1 MKRTIRRIFALSL
14 ALVMLLSTSVVGT
27 AHAEDSG
34 EIIYFDDMEVSVS
47 LEQATNVYIPV
58 RIANNSGFSGLEV
71 TFTIPEN
78 WNIGSINYTVRSGVP
93 SIFSYYSEDAGTYVL
108 IENIAGQAN
117 PESKMLAITS
127 PTEITA
133 NGVVCWLRVDIPANE
148 INGQYSI
155 SAEISEVL
163 RDGDTVTDYS
173 EEFTVTPGTIT
184 VTGGID
190 GSSMTPSITGP
201 ADATYTYGENPPAL
215 SVTASATTQGELSY
229 QWYSN
234 DEPSNENGD
243 LISGETESTY
253 TPTLNGFGTTY
264 YYCVVTNT
272 YNDRE
277 FTATSDVAAVTYQQA
292 SLNGRTMTLTE
303 DSYTYDGSEKAPT
316 VSITGLTANTDYT
329 LSGDLNETSAG
340 DYTITATGKG
350 NYTGTASAQWSI
362 EPADIVVGGSQAM
375 TIYTNGQMFEIG
387 SDVLSV
393 TTQGNQT
400 PTVTYSV
407 DNSGL
412 VELVGDSSL
421 RATGTGTGTA
431 TITAT
436 ITAPNHSEKKV
447 DIAVT
452 VRDKETAVL
461 SGLELVSQGTNKTY
475 DGQEHAL
482 SEFVTAA
489 TYEGDGEITYTLNGV
504 EADWT
509 NTKITN
515 AGTYTV
521 VATYEDTTHYGT
533 KSVTFTIDK
542 ATINVSGWS
551 WNYSASNPFTYE
563 PNQMRTVALN
573 GAETNTDIGKVDI
586 EYSDNTATDA
596 GTYTAIATITPKDTA
611 NYTVSGSPLRLS
623 WAISPKPIT
632 VGTLSIAEGSQNLTY
647 TGQPQTVVV
656 SGLPSEGVTVEYG
669 GETQTDAGSYTVT
682 VNLKP
687 ENTNYTLTGTG
698 AATDGTS
705 ATQTL
710 SWSIGKA
717 AALALTGSAPL
728 RYDNTTEQTVS
739 ADSLHATAGNITI
752 TNVATDDETDSILSG
767 TVLGADGK
775 SVTYALVSGL
785 TADDANKTATITITF
800 SSKNYENSTYTL
812 TVTVIDKNDVS
823 DQITFADGSSTYTGQ
838 EQTYE
843 RASVPSTLT
852 GSITYAYAVGTGTLG
867 TDGNPLTAGTYTV
880 TATYEDTENYGTKTA
895 AFTIDK
901 APLTITGGTV
911 TEKTYDGETSATV
924 TAAQFSGLV
933 NSETLAAGTDYT
945 ISTAAFA
952 GANAGENK
960 AVTFTVTLSSSE
972 DSPARNYDLA
982 NTTGTA
988 TGTITPKTIKVTVD
1002 DIAEQTFTGSG
1013 LAPAVTVN
1021 ATGTI
1026 GEYALV
1032 IGTDYTVTYSDNVNA
1047 GTAAATVSPAA
1058 NGNYTFTVVEKTFT
1072 IGKAAAPTVADTTA
1086 RYRFSVSGA
1095 QTVALAGLPANAGTM
1110 SFALG
1115 TVTDGSGILSGT
1127 PTVSADGRVTFTLA
1141 GQAAYQDGLTATIPV
1156 KVTMQNYEDVTVD
1169 LVITLINK
1177 DTPVVSAQDVAV
1189 TYTGTALTSDVIQGT
1204 ASFGGEAVPGAWAW
1218 VTDPATMVNANED
1231 GYTATVRFIPADT
1244 DRFTDATASIR
1255 VVVRKATPT
1264 GEPSYTPINSSG
1276 RTLADAQLSIGTI
1289 QPDGGVLQWIDA
1301 SGNVLADTTMVSAN
1315 QVYTWEY
1322 IPADTDNYET
1332 ITGSITLYVYNS
1344 RPSRPSGNR
1353 HDVDVD
1359 ADTDGGS
1366 VDTNVSTAR
1375 PGQTVT
1381 ITPTPDEGYE
1391 VDEVLV
1397 YDEDGDLIDVKYND
1411 DGTYSF
1417 EMPNGEV
1424 SVEVIFVET
1433 EPDTPVTPPVPQQD
1447 FTDVAPSAWYAE
1459 SVERVVE
1466 LGLFRGTSD
1475 TTFSPEATTTR
1486 AMMWTVLARMDG
1498 ADTTTVGG
1506 AWYDGA
1512 MAWAMAQGITD
1523 GTDPNG
1529 AVTREQF
1536 ATMLWRYVGS
1546 PSVSLASLAIFA
1558 DADDISSW
1566 ATMGMAWAAENGIL
1580 TGSNGYANPGS
1591 SATRAEVATILARFV
1606 ENFAA

>member
-1 MKRTIRRIFALSL
+1 MKLISKVVSVILAFTLCLSIFCPIGL
-14 ALVMLLSTSVVGT
+14 AKVV
-27 AHAEDSG
+27 ADESDARAVVKFDSG
-34 EIIYFDDMEVSVS
+34 S
-47 LEQATNVYIPV
+47 LTDSSSTIDIPV
-58 RIANNSGFSGLEV
+58 RFSFADASVLVNAVGLEFQFDTSALQLTEIVTRQGGTFALGNGATTNAADRTVAMSIANESDMFGQELISDYGTDIFVWLRFKANDGYVDGDYSITCQLIDNAERNFSYLGE
-71 TFTIPEN
+71 
-78 WNIGSINYTVRSGVP
+78 GVP
-93 SIFSYYSEDAGTYVL
+93 VYFS
-108 IENIAGQAN
+108 
-117 PESKMLAITS
+117 
-127 PTEITA
+127 
-133 NGVVCWLRVDIPANE
+133 
-148 INGQYSI
+148 
-155 SAEISEVL
+155 
-163 RDGDTVTDYS
+163 
-173 EEFTVTPGTIT
+173 PGTIT
-184 VTGGID
+184 LSGGID
-190 GSSMTPSITGP
+190 PSTLTPSITTQPQG
-201 ADATYTYGENPPAL
+201 ATYTYPNNTATEL
-215 SVTASATTQGELSY
+215 SVAASVNSGELTY
-229 QWYSN
+229 QWYSSTT
-234 DEPSNENGD
+234 DSNRDGTA
-243 LISGETESTY
+243 ISGETEPTY

-272 YNDRE
+272 YNGRE

-292 SLNGRTMTLTE
+292 SLNGMTMTLTE

-316 VSITGLTANTDYT
+316 VLITGLTENTDYT
-329 LSGDLNETSAG
+329 LSGDLKATSAG

-362 EPADIVVGGSQAM
+362 EPATIITNENPSM

-387 SDVLSV
+387 SDVL
-393 TTQGNQT
+393 GIQT
-400 PTVTYSV
+400 VNGQTARVTYELTSGSQYVSLSGSTLTPISV
-407 DNSGL
+407 
-412 VELVGDSSL
+412 
-421 RATGTGTGTA
+421 GTA

-436 ITAPNHSEKKV
+436 ITADNHSEKKV

-461 SGLELVSQGTNKTY
+461 SGLELVNQGTNKTY

-542 ATINVSGWS
+542 ATINVSGWT
-551 WNYSASNPFTYE
+551 WNYSGPYTYDGTE
-563 PNQMRTVALN
+563 KKVELSTS
-573 GAETNTDIGKVDI
+573 NTDIDKVNI
-586 EYSDNTATDA
+586 EYLDNTATDV
-596 GTYTAIATITPKDTA
+596 GTSSNHTASATVTVKA
-611 NYTVSGSPLRLS
+611 QYAQNYQISGTVPTQEWVLNPQSVE
-623 WAISPKPIT
+623 
-632 VGTLSIAEGSQNLTY
+632 VGTLSLSQSTFTYDGSEKTVSVNNLPANVHADY
-647 TGQPQTVVV
+647 
-656 SGLPSEGVTVEYG
+656 SGDVTL
-669 GETQTDAGSYTVT
+669 TDAGSYTVT

-687 ENTNYTLTGTG
+687 ESTNYTLTG
-698 AATDGTS
+698 ATE
-705 ATQTL
+705 QTL

-717 AALALTGSAPL
+717 DALTLTGSASL
-728 RYDNTTEQTVS
+728 RYDNTATQTVS
-739 ADSLHATAGNITI
+739 ADSLHDTAGDITI
-752 TNVATDDETDSILSG
+752 TGVTTGNTSGILSE
-767 TVLGADGK
+767 TVLGEGGK
-775 SVTYALVSGL
+775 NVTYALVSGL
-785 TADDANKTATITITF
+785 TADDANKTATIEITF
-800 SSKNYENSTYTL
+800 SSRNYENSTYTL

-823 DQITFADGSSTYTGQ
+823 DDITFENGSSTYTGQ

-843 RASVPSTLT
+843 EAAVPNTLT
-852 GSITYAYAVGTGTLG
+852 GSITYAYAIGTGALG
-867 TDGNPLTAGTYTV
+867 TDGRPLTAGTYTV

-895 AFTIDK
+895 TFTIDK

-911 TEKTYDGETSATV
+911 TGKTYDGAATAEV

-933 NSETLAAGTDYT
+933 NGETLTADDYT
-945 ISTAAFA
+945 ISGAAFA
-952 GANAGENK
+952 DANAGENK
-960 AVTFTVTLSSSE
+960 AVTFTVALSSDE
-972 DSPARNYDLA
+972 DSPARNYDLTSA
-982 NTTGTA
+982 TGAA
-988 TGTITPKTIKVTVD
+988 TGTITPLGITVTVG
-1002 DIAEQTFTGSG
+1002 DIEAQTFTGSG
-1013 LAPAVTVN
+1013 LTPAVTVN
-1021 ATGTI
+1021 ATGTV
-1026 GEYALV
+1026 GDYALV
-1032 IGTDYTVTYSDNVNA
+1032 NGTDYTVTYRDNVNA
-1047 GTAAATVSPAA
+1047 GTAATVSPAA
-1058 NGNYTFTVVEKTFT
+1058 NGNYTFTPVEKAFT
-1072 IGKAAAPTVADTTA
+1072 IGKAGAPTVADTTA
-1086 RYRFSVSGA
+1086 SYRFSVSGA

-1115 TVTDGSGILSGT
+1115 TVTDGSGILSGA
-1127 PTVSADGRVTFTLA
+1127 PTVSEDGRVTFTLA

-1276 RTLADAQLSIGTI
+1276 RTLAEAQLSIGTI

-1301 SGNVLADTTMVSAN
+1301 SGNVLADTTVVSAN
-1315 QVYTWEY
+1315 QAYTWEY

-1332 ITGSITLYVYNS
+1332 ITGSITLYVYSSRPS

-1397 YDEDGDLIDVKYND
+1397 YDEDGDLIDVEYND

-1424 SVEVIFVET
+1424 SVEVIFAET
-1433 EPDTPVTPPVPQQD
+1433 EPDTPVTPPAPQQD
-1447 FTDVAPSAWYAE
+1447 FTDVAPHAWYAE
-1459 SVERVVE
+1459 AVDRVVE

-1498 ADTTTVGG
+1498 ADTTGG
-1506 AWYDGA
+1506 ATWYDGA

-1546 PSVSLASLAIFA
+1546 PSVSLASLSIFA

-1566 ATMGMAWAAENGIL
+1566 AVMGMAWAAENGIL

>member
-1 MKRTIRRIFALSL
+1 MFA
-14 ALVMLLSTSVVGT
+14 STDGYTQYHS
-27 AHAEDSG
+27 EDIS
-34 EIIYFDDMEVSVS
+34 SVS
-47 LEQATNVYIPV
+47 
-58 RIANNSGFSGLEV
+58 
-71 TFTIPEN
+71 
-78 WNIGSINYTVRSGVP
+78 
-93 SIFSYYSEDAGTYVL
+93 
-108 IENIAGQAN
+108 
-117 PESKMLAITS
+117 
-127 PTEITA
+127 
-133 NGVVCWLRVDIPANE
+133 
-148 INGQYSI
+148 
-155 SAEISEVL
+155 
-163 RDGDTVTDYS
+163 
-173 EEFTVTPGTIT
+173 GTIT

-190 GSSMTPSITGP
+190 GSDMTPSITGP
-201 ADATYTYGENPPAL
+201 EDATYTYGENPPTL
-215 SVTASATTQGELSY
+215 RVGASATTQGELTY

-234 DEPSNENGD
+234 TTDSNRDGTA
-243 LISGETESTY
+243 ISGETEPTY
-253 TPTLNGFGTTY
+253 TPILSGFGTTY

-277 FTATSDVAAVTYQQA
+277 FTATSDVAAVTYNKA
-292 SLNGRTMTLTE
+292 ALTE
-303 DSYTYDGSEKAPT
+303 DMVSLGGDEITYTGKEVGPT
-316 VSITGLTANTDYT
+316 VTVTGGPTT
-329 LSGDLNETSAG
+329 G
-340 DYTITATGKG
+340 DYTVSGNKGTAVNDYTVIVEATESG
-350 NYTGTASAQWSI
+350 NYTGRVTKGWSI
-362 EPADIVVGGSQAM
+362 INADF
-375 TIYTNGQMFEIG
+375 T
-387 SDVLSV
+387 SV
-393 TTQGNQT
+393 TNNQT
-400 PTVTYSV
+400 MPVYNNGSSFALPEITATTVDGSTVSV
-407 DNSGL
+407 QYAVTSGGDLITLDSNAKTVKGNS
-412 VELVGDSSL
+412 EQ
-421 RATGTGTGTA
+421 RTGTA

-436 ITAPNHSEKKV
+436 ITAPNHNTVTRTITVNVQNKANVDNSITFEKK
-447 DIAVT
+447 ANAPT
-452 VRDKETAVL
+452 
-461 SGLELVSQGTNKTY
+461 TY
-475 DGQEHAL
+475 DQL
-482 SEFVTAA
+482 SDSTLGDFVSEA
-489 TYEGDGEITYTLNGV
+489 TFTGNPSGTSTITYTLNDESATLG
-504 EADWT
+504 T
-509 NTKITN
+509 QITS

-521 VATYEDTTHYGT
+521 VATYEDDTQYGT
-533 KSVTFTIDK
+533 KTVQFTIAK
-542 ATINVSGWS
+542 ATIDVSGWT
-551 WNYSASNPFTYE
+551 WNYTGPYTYDGTEKTVELNTSNA
-563 PNQMRTVALN
+563 NV
-573 GAETNTDIGKVDI
+573 DKVDI
-586 EYSDNTATDA
+586 VYANNTATNA
-596 GTYTAIATITPKDTA
+596 GTYTATATITPKDTV
-611 NYTVSGSPLRLS
+611 NYTVSGSPLMLS
-623 WAISPKPIT
+623 WTISPKPIT
-632 VGTLSIAEGSQNLTY
+632 VVILSIAEGSQNLTY

-656 SGLPSEGVTVEYG
+656 SGLPSEGVTVGYG

-717 AALALTGSAPL
+717 AALALTGSASL
-728 RYDNTTEQTVS
+728 RYDNTTPQTVS
-739 ADSLHATAGNITI
+739 ADSLHDTAGDITI
-752 TNVATDDETDSILSG
+752 TGVTTGNTSGILSE

-775 SVTYALVSGL
+775 SVTYALKNGL
-785 TADDANKTATITITF
+785 TAADANKTATITITF
-800 SSKNYENSTYTL
+800 SSRNYENSTYTL

-843 RASVPSTLT
+843 GASVPSTLT

-867 TDGNPLTAGTYTV
+867 TDGKPLTVGTYTV

-895 AFTIDK
+895 TFTITP
-901 APLTITGGTV
+901 AQLTITGGTV

-924 TAAQFSGLV
+924 TAAQFSGLI
-933 NSETLAAGTDYT
+933 NNETLAAGTDYT

-988 TGTITPKTIKVTVD
+988 TGTITPKTIEVTVD

-1086 RYRFSVSGA
+1086 SYRFSVSGA

-1141 GQAAYQDGLTATIPV
+1141 GQTAYQEGLTATIPV
-1156 KVTMQNYEDVTVD
+1156 MVTMQNYADVTVD

-1189 TYTGTALTSDVIQGT
+1189 TYTGAALTSDVIQGT
-1204 ASFGGEAVPGAWAW
+1204 ASFGGEAVPGTWAW

-1244 DRFTDATASIR
+1244 DRFTEATAAIR

-1276 RTLADAQLSIGTI
+1276 RTLAEAQLSIGTI

-1301 SGNVLADTTMVSAN
+1301 SGNVLADTTVVSAN
-1315 QVYTWEY
+1315 QAYTWEY

-1332 ITGSITLYVYNS
+1332 ITGSITLYVYSS

-1397 YDEDGDLIDVKYND
+1397 YDEDGDLIDVEYND

-1424 SVEVIFVET
+1424 SVEVIFAET

-1447 FTDVAPSAWYAE
+1447 FTDVAPNAWYAE
-1459 SVERVVE
+1459 AVERVVE

-1486 AMMWTVLARMDG
+1486 AMMWTVLARLDG

-1546 PSVSLASLAIFA
+1546 SNVSFTSLAIFA
-1558 DADDISSW
+1558 DADEISSW
-1566 ATMGMAWAAENGIL
+1566 ATAGMAWAAENGIL

>member
-1 MKRTIRRIFALSL
+1 
-14 ALVMLLSTSVVGT
+14 
-27 AHAEDSG
+27 
-34 EIIYFDDMEVSVS
+34 
-47 LEQATNVYIPV
+47 
-58 RIANNSGFSGLEV
+58 
-71 TFTIPEN
+71 
-78 WNIGSINYTVRSGVP
+78 
-93 SIFSYYSEDAGTYVL
+93 
-108 IENIAGQAN
+108 
-117 PESKMLAITS
+117 MLAITS

-201 ADATYTYGENPPAL
+201 ADATYTYGENPPTL

-362 EPADIVVGGSQAM
+362 EPATITTNENPSM
-375 TIYTNGQMFEIG
+375 TIYTNGQTFEIG
-387 SDVLSV
+387 ENVLGIQTVNSQTASV
-393 TTQGNQT
+393 TYELTSGSQYVSLSGSTLT
-400 PTVTYSV
+400 PISV
-407 DNSGL
+407 GEAI
-412 VELVGDSSL
+412 V
-421 RATGTGTGTA
+421 TA
-431 TITAT
+431 TITAD
-436 ITAPNHSEKKV
+436 NHSEKKV

-461 SGLELVSQGTNKTY
+461 SGLELVNQGTNKTY

-542 ATINVSGWS
+542 ATIDVSGWT
-551 WNYSASNPFTYE
+551 WNYTGPYTYDGTEKTVELNTSNA
-563 PNQMRTVALN
+563 NV
-573 GAETNTDIGKVDI
+573 DKVDI
-586 EYSDNTATDA
+586 VYANNTATNA
-596 GTYTAIATITPKDTA
+596 GTYTATATITPKDTV
-611 NYTVSGSPLRLS
+611 NYTVSGSPLMLS
-623 WAISPKPIT
+623 WTISPKPIT
-632 VGTLSIAEGSQNLTY
+632 VGILSIAEGSQNLTY

-656 SGLPSEGVTVEYG
+656 SGLPSEGVTVGYG

-717 AALALTGSAPL
+717 AALALTGSASL
-728 RYDNTTEQTVS
+728 RYDNTTPQTVS
-739 ADSLHATAGNITI
+739 ADSLHDTAGDITI
-752 TNVATDDETDSILSG
+752 TGVTTGNTSGILSE

-775 SVTYALVSGL
+775 SVTYALKSGL
-785 TADDANKTATITITF
+785 TAADANKTATITITF
-800 SSKNYENSTYTL
+800 SSRNYENSTYTL

-843 RASVPSTLT
+843 GASVPSTLT

-867 TDGNPLTAGTYTV
+867 TDGKPLTVGTYTV

-895 AFTIDK
+895 TFTITP
-901 APLTITGGTV
+901 AQLTITGGTV

-924 TAAQFSGLV
+924 TAAQFSGLI
-933 NSETLAAGTDYT
+933 NNETLAAGTDYT

-988 TGTITPKTIKVTVD
+988 TGTITPKTIEVTVD

-1086 RYRFSVSGA
+1086 SYRFSVSGA

-1141 GQAAYQDGLTATIPV
+1141 GQTAYQEGLTATIPV
-1156 KVTMQNYEDVTVD
+1156 MVTMQNYADVTVD

-1189 TYTGTALTSDVIQGT
+1189 TYTGAALTSDVIQGT
-1204 ASFGGEAVPGAWAW
+1204 ASFGGEAVPGTWAW

-1244 DRFTDATASIR
+1244 DRFTEATAAIR

-1276 RTLADAQLSIGTI
+1276 RTLAEAQLSIGTI

-1301 SGNVLADTTMVSAN
+1301 SGNVLADTTVVSAN
-1315 QVYTWEY
+1315 QAYTWEY

-1332 ITGSITLYVYNS
+1332 ITGSITLYVYSS

-1397 YDEDGDLIDVKYND
+1397 YDEDGDLIDVEYND

-1424 SVEVIFVET
+1424 SVEVIFAET

-1447 FTDVAPSAWYAE
+1447 FTDVAPNAWYAE
-1459 SVERVVE
+1459 AVERVVE

-1486 AMMWTVLARMDG
+1486 AMMWTVLARLDG

-1546 PSVSLASLAIFA
+1546 SNVSFTSLAIFA
-1558 DADDISSW
+1558 DADEISSW
-1566 ATMGMAWAAENGIL
+1566 ATAGMAWAAENGIL

>member
-1 MKRTIRRIFALSL
+1 MKKKIVSIFAVIAILISSMPAYAVSDFKITLSNG
-14 ALVMLLSTSVVGT
+14 TTDEDGT
-27 AHAEDSG
+27 ATVVVSCENNPGIASAEFVVNYDTNNLQLTQITDGAVFSSGLLTPNPNENKVVWYNTTNVNTSG
-34 EIIYFDDMEVSVS
+34 EMFVLTFAAKEGACNGEYEVSLTQEDLSNETPEDVEAEYVS
-47 LEQATNVYIPV
+47 GI
-58 RIANNSGFSGLEV
+58 
-71 TFTIPEN
+71 
-78 WNIGSINYTVRSGVP
+78 
-93 SIFSYYSEDAGTYVL
+93 
-108 IENIAGQAN
+108 
-117 PESKMLAITS
+117 
-127 PTEITA
+127 
-133 NGVVCWLRVDIPANE
+133 
-148 INGQYSI
+148 
-155 SAEISEVL
+155 
-163 RDGDTVTDYS
+163 
-173 EEFTVTPGTIT
+173 IT
-184 VTGGID
+184 VTTGIPVENV
-190 GSSMTPSITGP
+190 TPSITGP
-201 ADATYTYGENPPAL
+201 EDATYTYGQTPPTL
-215 SVTASATTQGELSY
+215 SVTASATTEGTLTY
-229 QWYSN
+229 QWYSSTTDSN
-234 DEPSNENGD
+234 RDGTAISDETG
-243 LISGETESTY
+243 STY
-253 TPTLNGFGTTY
+253 TPTLSGFGTTY

-272 YNDRE
+272 YNGRE

-316 VSITGLTANTDYT
+316 VSITGLTENTDYT

-362 EPADIVVGGSQAM
+362 EPATITTNENPSM
-375 TIYTNGQMFEIG
+375 TIYTNGQTFEIG
-387 SDVLSV
+387 ENVLGIQTVNRQTASV
-393 TTQGNQT
+393 TYKLTSGSQYVSLSGSTLT
-400 PTVTYSV
+400 PISV
-407 DNSGL
+407 
-412 VELVGDSSL
+412 
-421 RATGTGTGTA
+421 GTA

-436 ITAPNHSEKKV
+436 ITADNHSEKKV

-461 SGLELVSQGTNKTY
+461 SGLDLVNQGTNKTY

-489 TYEGDGEITYTLNGV
+489 TYGGDGEITYTLNGV

-542 ATINVSGWS
+542 ATINVSGWT
-551 WNYSASNPFTYE
+551 WNYSGPYTYDGTEKTVELNTSNA
-563 PNQMRTVALN
+563 NV
-573 GAETNTDIGKVDI
+573 DKVDI
-586 EYSDNTATDA
+586 VYANNTATNA
-596 GTYTAIATITPKDTA
+596 GTYTATATITPKDTV
-611 NYTVSGSPLRLS
+611 NYTVSGSPLMLS
-623 WAISPKPIT
+623 WTISPKPIT
-632 VGTLSIAEGSQNLTY
+632 VGILSIAEGSQNLTY

-656 SGLPSEGVTVEYG
+656 SGLPSEGVTVGYG

-717 AALALTGSAPL
+717 AALALTGSASL
-728 RYDNTTEQTVS
+728 RYDNTTPQTVS
-739 ADSLHATAGNITI
+739 ADSLHDTAGDITI
-752 TNVATDDETDSILSG
+752 TGVTTGNTSGILSE

-775 SVTYALVSGL
+775 SVTYALKSGL
-785 TADDANKTATITITF
+785 TAADANKTATITITF
-800 SSKNYENSTYTL
+800 SSRNYENSTYTL

-823 DQITFADGSSTYTGQ
+823 DDITFENGSSTYTGQ

-843 RASVPSTLT
+843 EAAVPSTLT
-852 GSITYAYAVGTGTLG
+852 GSITYAYAIGTGALG
-867 TDGNPLTAGTYTV
+867 TDGRPLTAGTYTV

-895 AFTIDK
+895 TFTIDK

-911 TEKTYDGETSATV
+911 TGKTYDGAATAEV

-933 NSETLAAGTDYT
+933 NGETLTADDYT
-945 ISTAAFA
+945 ISGAAFA
-952 GANAGENK
+952 DANAGENK
-960 AVTFTVTLSSSE
+960 AVTFTVALSSDE
-972 DSPARNYDLA
+972 DSPARNYDLTSA
-982 NTTGTA
+982 TGAA
-988 TGTITPKTIKVTVD
+988 TGTITPLGITVTVG
-1002 DIAEQTFTGSG
+1002 DIEAQTFTGSG
-1013 LAPAVTVN
+1013 LTPAVTVN
-1021 ATGTI
+1021 ATGTV
-1026 GEYALV
+1026 GDYALV
-1032 IGTDYTVTYSDNVNA
+1032 NGTDYTVTYRDNVNA

-1058 NGNYTFTVVEKTFT
+1058 NGNYTFTPVEKAFT
-1072 IGKAAAPTVADTTA
+1072 IGKAGAPTVADTTA
-1086 RYRFSVSGA
+1086 SYRFSVSGA

-1115 TVTDGSGILSGT
+1115 TVTDGSGILSGA
-1127 PTVSADGRVTFTLA
+1127 PTVSEDGRVTFTLA

-1447 FTDVAPSAWYAE
+1447 FTDVAPNAWYAE